1 MIIQSV
7 KVQNFRSL
15 KDVELT
21 CEPLTVLVG
30 SNGAGKSAFLKA
42 LELFYDHA
50 AKYEEGDFYG
60 GDIGKPIVV
69 QVTFG
74 DLTDQEGDL
83 FAPYVDH
90 GTLSVEK
97 EMSWPRSKTSQKYY
111 GSRRR
116 NPDFVGIR
124 ESSGATEKRQ
134 LYNQIRGQTEYAGLP
149 AVRRADDIE
158 GHLKSWEREYREALT
173 RVRDAGQFF
182 GFRAVGE
189 SRLER
194 FTRFLLIPAVKDATD
209 DATERKGSVLT
220 DLMELLVRSTLAER
234 EELRELRERTQR
246 DYDDLMDADRLP
258 ELRSLEQ
265 SLSATLQRFVPNAG
279 VELDW
284 HTDKAVEIPLPDASV
299 RLEEDGFG
307 CEVGRT
313 GHGLQRAFIL
323 TILQHLSVAHEA
335 AATVG
340 DSEAVGSTDDTS
352 TSHADVDAQSQTQ
365 GFEMGPN
372 LILGIEEPE
381 LYQHPNRQ
389 RHWSKVLLQLADGMI
404 TGVAESTQVLYSTH
418 SPLFIDVERFDQIRV
433 LRKKGTEPGC
443 PKCTEV
449 ASAPLALVARDLEE
463 AAAVERG
470 RFTADTLRPRL
481 RSFMRPEIN
490 EAFFA
495 DLAVLVEGQEDKAA
509 ILAAASLADSGVHT
523 DLESLGVSVV
533 PCGGKTN
540 LDKAIAIMKRLEI
553 PFYAVWDS
561 DEGNRDPHIEVNHRL
576 LRLLGKDVEDYPAK
590 IDSEYACF
598 QHTLGDC
605 MRDEIGNE
613 EFESL
618 LQECKVEFQ
627 FAKHRDAQKNPAV
640 MEAILARASEQ
651 GRSCSSLVSIV
662 EKIIQRGASVGGT
675 S

>member
-7 KVQNFRSL
+7 RVQNFRSL
-15 KDVELT
+15 KDVELI

-30 SNGAGKSAFLKA
+30 ANGAGKSAFLKA
-42 LELFYDHA
+42 LDLFYDHA
-50 AKYEEGDFYG
+50 AKYDQSDYYG
-60 GDIGKPIVV
+60 GDIGIPIVV

-74 DLTDQEGDL
+74 DLTEQEGAL
-83 FAPYVDH
+83 FAPYIDH

-97 EMSWPRSKTSQKYY
+97 EMSWPRSTTSQKYY
-111 GSRRR
+111 GSRLRH
-116 NPDFVGIR
+116 PGFAATR
-124 ESSGATEKRQ
+124 EASGASEKRQ
-134 LYNQIRGQTEYAGLP
+134 LYNQIRAQTEYAELP
-149 AVRRADDIE
+149 AVSRADDIE
-158 GHLKSWEREYREALT
+158 GHLKGWEREHQEALI

-182 GFRAVGE
+182 GFRAVGQ
-189 SRLER
+189 SHLER
-194 FTRFLLIPAVKDATD
+194 FTRFLLIPAVREATD

-220 DLMELLVRSTLAER
+220 DLIELLVRSTLAER
-234 EELRELRERTQR
+234 QELIDLRERTQR
-246 DYDDLMDADRLP
+246 DYSELMDADGLP
-258 ELRSLEQ
+258 ELRRLEQ
-265 SLSATLQRFVPNAG
+265 SLSETLQRFVPDAG
-279 VELDW
+279 VELEW

-340 DSEAVGSTDDTS
+340 ISEVVGSADEISTNNSDDRVVT
-352 TSHADVDAQSQTQ
+352 QTR
-365 GFEMGPN
+365 GFGMGPN

-389 RHWSKVLLQLADGMI
+389 RHWSKVLRQLAQGLI
-404 TGVAESTQVLYSTH
+404 TGVAARTQVIYSTH

-433 LRKKGTEPGC
+433 LRKRVSEPGC

-449 ASAPLALVARDLEE
+449 ADAPLSLVARDLEE
-463 AAAVERG
+463 AAAVEPG
-470 RFTADTLRPRL
+470 SFTADTLRPRL

-495 DLAVLVEGQEDKAA
+495 DLVVLVEGQEDKAA
-509 ILAAASLADSGVHT
+509 IFAAASLEGT

-533 PCGGKTN
+533 GCGGKTS

-553 PFYAVWDS
+553 PFYVVWDS
-561 DEGNRDPHIEVNHRL
+561 DEGNADPHIEVNHRL
-576 LRLLGKDVEDYPAK
+576 LRLLGQDVEDYPAM
-590 IDSEYACF
+590 IGSAYACF
-598 QHTLGDC
+598 QRTLGDC
-605 MRDEIGNE
+605 MRDEIGSE
-613 EFESL
+613 DFESL
-618 LQECKVEFQ
+618 LQECKAQFQ

-651 GRSCSSLVSIV
+651 GKCCSSLVSIV
-662 EKIIQRGASVGGT
+662 VKIVERGASVGGT